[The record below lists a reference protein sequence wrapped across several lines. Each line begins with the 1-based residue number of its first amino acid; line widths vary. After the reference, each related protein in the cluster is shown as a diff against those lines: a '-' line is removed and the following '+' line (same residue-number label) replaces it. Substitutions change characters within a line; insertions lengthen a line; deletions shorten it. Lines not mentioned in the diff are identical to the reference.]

1 MKNEL
6 KNLIEKINYNKEEE
20 ETDMIVYIYNIS
32 TPYLKNYTKIGVAS
46 YSDMYYQ
53 LEENN
58 TANMYS
64 TLYEYLEEQE
74 KEQEELTEED
84 YKNILL
90 RYERHGINEIHFLS
104 KDNLILVEEAVE
116 DFKNGYLEENE
127 FLEKINDS
135 VEELNEVNNK
145 IALEIKAILTEI
157 LNIENKKIKIK
168 DLKDGE
174 YYFKTHNE
182 IFYIEILEAN
192 KEEETEFEFTVFEI
206 PEGDNNG
213 DSHLFQIIKN
223 DKIYLVDKDFKDW
236 YLRKAD
242 VVFEGNEEIEIIEP
256 DFMDY
261 YEYLKEY
268 EEEEEEEE
276 EESEEE
282 D

>member
-276 EESEEE
+276 EE
-282 D
+282 